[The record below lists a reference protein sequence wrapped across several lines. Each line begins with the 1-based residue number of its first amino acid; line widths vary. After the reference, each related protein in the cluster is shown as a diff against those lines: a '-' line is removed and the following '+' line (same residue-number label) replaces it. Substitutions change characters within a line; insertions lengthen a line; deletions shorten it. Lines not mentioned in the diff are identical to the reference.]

1 MLEILIATNNLGK
14 VKEIKDILN
23 TQEIK
28 ILTMKDFPD
37 LPKVEE
43 DGKNYQENAFKKAR
57 KISEYTGKICLADDS
72 GLEIDYLKGKPGIYS
87 SRWGNSDEERINKV
101 LKLLKNV
108 PKNKRKAKF
117 VCAAVLVFPDGKRYM
132 VKEEC
137 KGSITFKPKGTHG
150 FGYDPIFLVPE
161 YNKTFAE
168 LGDEIKNR
176 ISHRG
181 KAMRKMAEIIK
192 EIWEFFLTGSINRTP
207 T

>member
-14 VKEIKDILN
+14 VKEIKDILDSP
-23 TQEIK
+23 EIK
-28 ILTMKDFPD
+28 ILNMKDFPP

-43 DGKNYQENAFKKAR
+43 DGKTYQENASKKAR

-72 GLEIDYLKGKPGIYS
+72 GLEIDYLKGEPGIYS

-101 LKLLKNV
+101 LKLLENV
-108 PKNKRKAKF
+108 PINKRNAKF
-117 VCAAVLVFPDGKRYM
+117 VCAVVLVFPNGKTYM

-137 KGSITFKPKGTHG
+137 KGSILLSPKGENG

-161 YNKTFAE
+161 YDKTFAE
-168 LGDEIKNR
+168 LGDKIKNR

-181 KAMRKMAEIIK
+181 KAMRRMINIINELK
-192 EIWEFFLTGSINRTP
+192 S
-207 T
+207 

>member
-23 TQEIK
+23 SPEIK

-37 LPKVEE
+37 LPRVEE
-43 DGKNYQENAFKKAR
+43 DGKNYQENAFKKAG

-72 GLEIDYLKGKPGIYS
+72 GLEIDYLKGEPGIYS

-101 LKLLKNV
+101 LRLLKNV
-108 PKNKRKAKF
+108 PINKRNAKF
-117 VCAAVLVFPDGKRYM
+117 ICSAVLVFPNGKRYM

-168 LGDEIKNR
+168 LGDEVKNR

-192 EIWEFFLTGSINRTP
+192 EISVQRRV
-207 T
+207 

>member
-23 TQEIK
+23 SSEIK
-28 ILTMKDFPD
+28 ILTMKDFPN

-43 DGKNYQENAFKKAR
+43 DGKNYQENAFKKAG

-72 GLEIDYLKGKPGIYS
+72 GLEIDYLKGEPGIYS

-108 PKNKRKAKF
+108 PINKRNAKF
-117 VCAAVLVFPDGKRYM
+117 ICSAVLVFPDGKRYM

-137 KGSITFKPKGTHG
+137 KGNITFKPKGTHG

-192 EIWEFFLTGSINRTP
+192 EISV
-207 T
+207 

>member
-14 VKEIKDILN
+14 VKEIKDVLGGR
-23 TQEIK
+23 QIK
-28 ILTMKDFPD
+28 ILTIKDFPH

-43 DGKNYQENAFKKAR
+43 DGKTYQENAFKKAR
-57 KISEYTGKICLADDS
+57 KISECTGKICLADDS

-101 LKLLKNV
+101 LKLLEDV
-108 PKNKRKAKF
+108 PINKRKAKF
-117 VCAAVLVFPDGKRYM
+117 VCSAVLVFPDGKTYI

-137 KGSITFKPKGTHG
+137 NGIIEFKPKGKYG

-168 LGDEIKNR
+168 LGDKIKNQ

-181 KAMRKMAEIIK
+181 KAIRKMANIIK
-192 EIWEFFLTGSINRTP
+192 EISV
-207 T
+207 

>member
-14 VKEIKDILN
+14 AKEIKDILDSP
-23 TQEIK
+23 EIK
-28 ILTMKDFPD
+28 ILTMKDFPN

-43 DGKNYQENAFKKAR
+43 DGKNYQENAFKKAS

-72 GLEIDYLKGKPGIYS
+72 GLEIDYLKGEPGIYS

-101 LKLLKNV
+101 LKLLENV
-108 PKNKRKAKF
+108 PINKRNAKF
-117 VCAAVLVFPDGKRYM
+117 ICSAVLVFPDGKTYM

-137 KGSITFKPKGTHG
+137 KGSITFKSKGTHG

-181 KAMRKMAEIIK
+181 KAMRKMAGIIK
-192 EIWEFFLTGSINRTP
+192 EISVERTA
-207 T
+207 

>member
-14 VKEIKDILN
+14 VKEIKDILDSP
-23 TQEIK
+23 EIK
-28 ILTMKDFPD
+28 ILTIKDFPP

-101 LKLLKNV
+101 LKLLEKV
-108 PKNKRKAKF
+108 PINKRNAKF
-117 VCAAVLVFPDGKRYM
+117 VCVVVLVFPDGKIYM

-137 KGSITFKPKGTHG
+137 KGSITFNPKGEHG

-161 YNKTFAE
+161 YDKTFAE
-168 LGDEIKNR
+168 LGDKIKNQ

-181 KAMRKMAEIIK
+181 KAMRRMIDIINELK
-192 EIWEFFLTGSINRTP
+192 S
-207 T
+207 

>member
-23 TQEIK
+23 TPEIK

-108 PKNKRKAKF
+108 PKNKRNAKF
-117 VCAAVLVFPDGKRYM
+117 VCAAVLVFPDGKTYM

-137 KGSITFKPKGTHG
+137 KGSITFKPKGAHG

>member
-1 MLEILIATNNLGK
+1 MIEILLATNNFGK

-23 TQEIK
+23 SPEVK
-28 ILTMKDFPD
+28 ILTIKDFPN

-43 DGKNYQENAFKKAR
+43 DGKTYQENAFKKAS
-57 KISEYTGKICLADDS
+57 KISKYTGKICLADDS
-72 GLEIDYLKGKPGIYS
+72 GLEIDCLKGEPGIYS

-101 LKLLKNV
+101 LKLLENV
-108 PKNKRKAKF
+108 PKNKRNAKF
-117 VCAAVLVFPDGKRYM
+117 VCAAVLVFPDGKIYK

-137 KGSITFKPKGTHG
+137 KGSITFDPKGKHG

-168 LGDEIKNR
+168 LGDKIKNR

-181 KAMRKMAEIIK
+181 KAMRKMINIIK
-192 EIWEFFLTGSINRTP
+192 EIS
-207 T
+207 

>member
-23 TQEIK
+23 SPEIK
-28 ILTMKDFPD
+28 ILTMKDFPN

-43 DGKNYQENAFKKAR
+43 DGKNYQENAFKKAG

-72 GLEIDYLKGKPGIYS
+72 GLEIDYLKGEPGIYS

-108 PKNKRKAKF
+108 PINKRNAKF
-117 VCAAVLVFPDGKRYM
+117 ICSAVLVFPDGKRYM

-137 KGSITFKPKGTHG
+137 KGNITFKPKGMHG

-168 LGDEIKNR
+168 LGDKIKNQ

-192 EIWEFFLTGSINRTP
+192 EISVKRRAQS
-207 T
+207 